1 MQKCSFVT
9 IIGAPNAGKSTLTNL
24 LVGTK
29 ITIVSPKVQTTRN
42 AIKAVLVEDNTQL
55 IFCDTPGIFKPKRN
69 LERMIV
75 RNALDNIGNDME
87 IIYLIAANKIGSHD
101 NEIIVEYIK
110 KLGKKV
116 ILVINKIDKIVK
128 EKLLPI
134 ISELNKLGLF
144 KEVFLISA
152 VKNLGVDD
160 LKKYL
165 LENAKPGNFFFPKD
179 QLTDSPVRFI
189 AEEITREKLFLF
201 LQDELPYN
209 LYVETDS
216 YKENIDGKIV
226 IHQTILVAKD
236 TQKKMV
242 IGEGGRMLK
251 KIGIAARKEIAEFLG
266 EKKLQLFLH
275 VKTSYDFEAKF
286 KL

>member
-1 MQKCSFVT
+1 MQKCGFVT

-29 ITIVSPKVQTTRN
+29 ITIVSPKVQTTRSS
-42 AIKAVLVEDNTQL
+42 IKAVLVEDNTQL

-69 LERMIV
+69 LEKMIV
-75 RNALDNIGNDME
+75 KNALDHIGDDME
-87 IIYLIAANKIGSHD
+87 IIYLIDAKKIASHD
-101 NEIIVEYIK
+101 NEIILEYIR
-110 KLGKKV
+110 KLGRKI
-116 ILVINKIDKIVK
+116 ILVINKIDKIIK
-128 EKLLPI
+128 DKLLPI
-134 ISELNKLGLF
+134 ISQYNELGLF
-144 KEVFLISA
+144 KEIFLISA

-165 LENAKPGNFFFPKD
+165 LENAKEENFFFPED

-216 YKENIDGKIV
+216 YKEDVQGKIV
-226 IHQTILVAKD
+226 IHQTILVAKES
-236 TQKKMV
+236 QKKMI
-242 IGEGGRMLK
+242 IGEGGKMLK
-251 KIGIAARKEIAEFLG
+251 KVGMAARKEIAEFLG

-275 VKTSYDFEAKF
+275 VKKSYDFDAKF
-286 KL
+286 KI